1 MAILEHTDTV
11 DGVSLPF
18 RTYEDQPRRALR
30 RGTAYLLHWSR
41 RARQAPSVHVVR
53 LALQAARFVASPSQV
68 DAELL
73 ADYSMFVR
81 LTASLLQVRREQ
93 SFADVVTHAI
103 TTGSPADL
111 AHDECVLFLAAK
123 MRAVGLDVK
132 TPTLGASNPD
142 LHIPRATAR
151 GDDIYFEVKEREPRA
166 PRDPGAL
173 DDFIRRRITACKKQ
187 IKKRGGRG
195 FACID
200 LGVVGEASI
209 PRLRSR
215 ITTSLE
221 QHRELDGVLVTATLL
236 KLVQESAGPYF
247 VPQFR
252 SFMYPLVSIYSGPT
266 KLSEAVR
273 VGLHAAFHGRAG

>member
-1 MAILEHTDTV
+1 MLENTDKA

-30 RGTAYLLHWSR
+30 RGAAYLLHWSR
-41 RARQAPSVHVVR
+41 RGGQTPSVQVAH

-68 DAELL
+68 DADLL

-81 LTASLLQVRREQ
+81 LTASLLQVRREL
-93 SFADVVTHAI
+93 SFVDVTTHAL

-132 TPTLGASNPD
+132 PPTLGASNPD

-151 GDDIYFEVKEREPRA
+151 GDDIYFEVKEREPGA
-166 PRDPGAL
+166 PRDPGTL
-173 DDFIRRRITACKKQ
+173 DDFVRRRITACKKQ

-209 PRLRSR
+209 PRLRPR
-215 ITTSLE
+215 IKTSLE

-236 KLVQESAGPYF
+236 KVVEENARSYF

-252 SFMYPLVSIYSGPT
+252 SYMYPLDTIYNGQH
-266 KLSEAVR
+266 KLSESVR
-273 VGLHAAFHGRAG
+273 TGLHAAFHGRAA